1 MYTSVALCTYNGEN
15 FVVEQ
20 LTSILHQKRP
30 VDEIIVCDD
39 CSTDTTVAL
48 VQEVAHQ
55 HPNRITLLQNTQNMG
70 AIRSFEKCIQACSGD
85 VIFLSDQDDV
95 WQPNKTH
102 SLLATFAADS
112 KALAVFSNG
121 ELVDEKGQSIGSS
134 LWEKWNFSPALQ
146 HQWCNNDFVFAELVP
161 NRNVIT
167 GATLAFKKEL
177 LPLLLPFELPAG
189 YWHDAWIGLVAAGLG
204 GLRFLAEPTIRYRIH
219 QQQQVGVN
227 SGAGDKRFQHVSW
240 DYFLDK
246 LIRMFPKKR
255 DLIRKRLPFMQR
267 VKSLLGRALRK
278 TIRLK

>member
-1 MYTSVALCTYNGEN
+1 MHASVALCTYNGEK

-20 LTSILHQKRP
+20 LTSILRQKQP

-48 VQEVAHQ
+48 IQEVAHQ
-55 HPNRITLLQNTQNMG
+55 YPGRITLLQNPRNIG

-85 VIFLSDQDDV
+85 IIFLSDQDDV
-95 WQPNKTH
+95 WQPNKTQ
-102 SLLATFAADS
+102 SLLAVLAADA

-121 ELVDEKGQSIGSS
+121 ELINEQGQPLGSS
-134 LWEKWNFSPALQ
+134 LWEKWNFPPALQ
-146 HQWCNNDFVFAELVP
+146 QQWRNNDFVFAELVP

-219 QQQQVGVN
+219 QHQQVGVN
-227 SGAGDKRFQHVSW
+227 SGAGDKRFEHVSW

-255 DLIRKRLPFMQR
+255 GLIRQRPPFMQR
-267 VKSLLGRALRK
+267 AKSLLGRMLRK
-278 TIRLK
+278 IIRVK